1 MHPGEDMK
9 RRDTS
14 LFQWSLTLALW
25 SNVGSGALRQS
36 WSPLAK
42 MSPEIQ
48 QFAAILLLILPSG
61 LGLVLGVMS
70 LKRKEWKPGWAI
82 SVIVLNMIGILVGI
96 LHLRFP

>member
-1 MHPGEDMK
+1 MK
-9 RRDTS
+9 SKDTS

-25 SNVGSGALRQS
+25 ANVGSAALRQS

-48 QFAAILLLILPSG
+48 QFAAILLLIVPSG

-70 LKRKEWKPGWAI
+70 LKRKELSPGWAI
-82 SVIVLNMIGILVGI
+82 SAIILNIIGVLVGI
-96 LHLRFP
+96 LHVSFP